1 MKPTIIAVCG
11 DPGGANAVAP
21 VIEALQAEGLV
32 SVRALAYR
40 QAQSLWTK
48 RGLVFEMLAE
58 RSTRAMA
65 MELLGQPGTALLL
78 TGTSVNLIDLEKQ
91 FIAAANHID
100 VPSLAVLDFWT
111 NYAWRFSDTDGRL
124 VYVPDRIAVM
134 DQRARDEMV
143 ADGFEP
149 ERLTITGQPA
159 FDDLAVWHARFTL
172 DRRWTFRESLG
183 IGSQEQFVMFASQP
197 LSFLYGTDPANPLY
211 PGYDE
216 HTVLRALISAL
227 DQIAEQSQQKIVL
240 VIRPHPR
247 ESVEEFAN
255 LQGRAIRI
263 IVSTEDESRDLV
275 MAADL
280 VIGMNTVL
288 LVEACYLGCVTLSL
302 QPGLRL
308 PDVLPTNSW
317 GMSRA
322 VYHNEEIQPAIEQ
335 MLLDPNIRRATQ
347 VHLSTL
353 QLDNGATQRVVKLI
367 YQMAGLKSQ

>member
-1 MKPTIIAVCG
+1 MRPTIIAICG

-21 VIEALQAEGLV
+21 VIEALREEGRV

-48 RGLVFEMLAE
+48 RGLVFETLAE
-58 RSTRAMA
+58 RTTRAMA
-65 MELLGQPGTALLL
+65 MEWLSQSRTALLL

-91 FIAAANHID
+91 FIAAANHIG

-111 NYAWRFSDTDGRL
+111 NYARRFTDADGGL

-143 ADGFEP
+143 ADGFEL

-159 FDDLAVWHARFTL
+159 FDDLAVWRARFTP
-172 DRRWTFRESLG
+172 DRLRTVRERLG
-183 IGSQEQFVMFASQP
+183 IGSQEQFVIFASQP
-197 LSFLYGTDPANPLY
+197 LSVLYGTDPANPLY
-211 PGYDE
+211 LGYDE

-227 DQIAEQSQQKIVL
+227 DHIADQSQQKIVL
-240 VIRPHPR
+240 VIHPHPR
-247 ESVEEFAN
+247 ESVEEFAC

-263 IVSTEDESRDLV
+263 IVSAADESRDLV

-288 LVEACYLGCVTLSL
+288 LVESCYLGCVTMSL

-317 GMSRA
+317 GVSRA
-322 VYHNEEIQPAIEQ
+322 VYHTEEIQPAIEQ
-335 MLLDPNIRRATQ
+335 MLLDQNIRRGTQ
-347 VHLSTL
+347 ERLSTL
-353 QLDNGATQRVVKLI
+353 QLDNRATQRVVRLI
-367 YQMAGLKSQ
+367 YQMAGLESQ